1 MMTSNDISG
10 ESLIRQRRGED
21 KDGEWSICSQQGG
34 QRRGF
39 DEFSPSCLL
48 SGVKGQ
54 FTRIGQSRVMVG
66 LLAHVAPKK
75 KEITGQGFSVGVQNN
90 IELLRLGIICL

>member
-1 MMTSNDISG
+1 MISNDISG
-10 ESLIRQRRGED
+10 ESLIKQRRGED

-54 FTRIGQSRVMVG
+54 FTRIGLSRVLVI
-66 LLAHVAPKK
+66 LLAHLAPKK
-75 KEITGQGFSVGVQNN
+75 KEITGQGSTVGVQNN
-90 IELLRLGIICL
+90 IELLKLGIIYL